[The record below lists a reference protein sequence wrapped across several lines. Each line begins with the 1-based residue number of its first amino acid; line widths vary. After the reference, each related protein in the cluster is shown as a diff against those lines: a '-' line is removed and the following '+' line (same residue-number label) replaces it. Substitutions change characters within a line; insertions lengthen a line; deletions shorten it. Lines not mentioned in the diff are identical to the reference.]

1 MSSRALR
8 KLQTQGEDIPSPEED
23 LEESLP
29 AKQTKINAFSLLL
42 NDSCSESEVKEDDDQ
57 ESSRTDLEPVN
68 NRKKK
73 RKKKKS
79 GKKIAARSSEDNLE
93 ELDEVE
99 ASLRWVESTL
109 GPAPAQELTP
119 LEVKPHPLRDIL
131 IVENKHLNPEN
142 EMKRIFGSRVVSES
156 RQRNQR
162 GRTIKRGSVLVTP
175 KPSWPNASRTG
186 LSMRT
191 IDCDKDGSWFTWDH
205 SPQYQSVQL
214 EFLSAVESMNPDRIM
229 KILNAHPMHID
240 SMLQLAEICKMG
252 EDSAM
257 AAELIERTLYAL
269 ESSFH
274 PCFNLASGTCHL
286 EYRRQENRS
295 FFIGLFRHINY
306 VASRACYRT
315 ALELTK
321 ILLSLD
327 PGEDPLAAILMVD
340 FYALRAREYNW
351 MVQLHAVWDKHRNL
365 SQLPNI
371 SYSLALSTFQLSLTD
386 SAQAAAADK
395 LLQDALI
402 NFPDVLLPLLD
413 KCSIEPDSRV
423 AVHPYFLDSRNTP
436 AALLTLST
444 LYVERTHHCWKEPEV
459 LPWLERNCTQV
470 LKTIDEKGEDVLK
483 SIEYRRTRY
492 QGIPR
497 NIHRH
502 VLISEISAAV
512 SQLPPSVN
520 HAAVMSWDPLP
531 PANSINTY
539 VAPSRQPTVLDDPNA
554 LGMFFRSILPNFNP
568 LDPLPAAEEGA
579 VGGQQPGTDLRNTVN
594 TLLGAMRDLLGNI
607 QVVEAQGEAGDEA
620 SDDDVPPGEWD

>member
-1 MSSRALR
+1 
-8 KLQTQGEDIPSPEED
+8 
-23 LEESLP
+23 
-29 AKQTKINAFSLLL
+29 
-42 NDSCSESEVKEDDDQ
+42 
-57 ESSRTDLEPVN
+57 
-68 NRKKK
+68 
-73 RKKKKS
+73 
-79 GKKIAARSSEDNLE
+79 
-93 ELDEVE
+93 
-99 ASLRWVESTL
+99 
-109 GPAPAQELTP
+109 
-119 LEVKPHPLRDIL
+119 
-131 IVENKHLNPEN
+131 
-142 EMKRIFGSRVVSES
+142 MKRIFGSRVVSES

-459 LPWLERNCTQV
+459 LPWLERNV
-470 LKTIDEKGEDVLK
+470 LAVLARLQ
-483 SIEYRRTRY
+483 EGDRRALASKEERATRY
-492 QGIPR
+492 QGLPR

-502 VLISEISAAV
+502 VIMSEH
-512 SQLPPSVN
+512 QEPLGHLPPELKEAN
-520 HAAVMSWDPLP
+520 TMAYDPLQP
-531 PANSINTY
+531 LNSINTY
-539 VAPSRQPTVLDDPNA
+539 VTPERHTALDDPSA
-554 LGMFFRSILPNFNP
+554 LRMFFRSILPNFNP
-568 LDPLPAAEEGA
+568 ADPLPEAVEGA
-579 VGGQQPGTDLRNTVN
+579 AGGAGEGGQDLRNSVN
-594 TLLGAMRDLLGNI
+594 SLLDAMRDLLGNLQLPEI
-607 QVVEAQGEAGDEA
+607 PNEGDDEA
-620 SDDDVPPGEWD
+620 DDGEERDPREWD